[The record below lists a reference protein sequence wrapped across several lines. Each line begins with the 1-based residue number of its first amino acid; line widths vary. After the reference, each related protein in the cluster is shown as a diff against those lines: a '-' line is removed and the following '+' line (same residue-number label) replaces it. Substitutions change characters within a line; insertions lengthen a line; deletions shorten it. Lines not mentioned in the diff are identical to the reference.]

1 MPQKND
7 VILSLNQEAQDLA
20 KKGVDVTNGAIG
32 MMYLDDG
39 HLPVS
44 EEIRTLLSRHTQD
57 QDLIYPS
64 VAGTKDYLAAVRKWF
79 LGSSFEEE
87 AKSGNFLSLGTPGGT
102 GAVCLSFALS
112 RGKNNA
118 VVIPSLGWPNYVG
131 IAKGFGLDIQF
142 YSLFAHEAF
151 DVEGLKKNLLA
162 LLTRYEHLSLLIND
176 PCQNPTGYS
185 LSPEE
190 WKALA
195 AIFQDKTIRGK
206 VDLIVDAA
214 YIDFAP
220 DELREAMISALKSL
234 PEETL
239 CYLCFSFSKTLSFYG
254 LRIGALSLYSKNKE
268 LLAKADDAALMEAR
282 ALWSVPNHMA
292 MNAISELLNNLAE
305 NIRLRNEVQ
314 HNREIVAERAS
325 TFLSEAREAGLKPY
339 PYVSGFFITLYAPN
353 AYDTCLKLK
362 DKHIFLAPIK
372 EDAIRIALCSLPSGK
387 IPGLAAAIK
396 EASHD

>member
-44 EEIRTLLSRHTQD
+44 EEIRALLSRHTQD

-64 VAGTKDYLAAVRKWF
+64 VAGTKDYLSAVRKWF
-79 LGSSFEEE
+79 LGEAFEPE
-87 AKSGNFLSLGTPGGT
+87 AGAGEFLTLGTPGGT
-102 GAVCLSFALS
+102 GAVCLAFALS
-112 RGKNNA
+112 RGEKSA

-131 IAKGFGLDIQF
+131 IAKGFGLDLHF
-142 YSLFAHEAF
+142 YSLFAQGAF
-151 DVEGLKKNLLA
+151 DLEGVRKTLEE
-162 LLTRYEHLSLLIND
+162 LLTHYDHLSLLIND

-190 WKALA
+190 WKKLGEL
-195 AIFQDKTIRGK
+195 FQRKGIRGK

-220 DELREAMISALKSL
+220 NELREGMIAALKGL

-254 LRIGALSLYSKNKE
+254 LRIGALSLYSKDKE
-268 LLAKADDAALMEAR
+268 RVAKQDDAALMEAR

-292 MNAISELLNNLAE
+292 MNAISEILSSPKE
-305 NIRLRNEVQ
+305 NARLRNEVKQ
-314 HNREIVAERAS
+314 NREIVAKRAS
-325 TFLSEAREAGLKPY
+325 IFLSEAKAASLDPY
-339 PYVSGFFITLYAPN
+339 PYVSGFFITLHLAN
-353 AYDTCLKLK
+353 AYDTCLRLK

-372 EDAIRIALCSLPSGK
+372 DDAVRIALCSLPSGK
-387 IPGLAAAIK
+387 IPGLAQAIS

>member
-7 VILSLNQEAQDLA
+7 VILSLNQEAQELA

-44 EEIRTLLSRHTQD
+44 EEIRLLLSHHTQD
-57 QDLIYPS
+57 QDLTYPS
-64 VAGTKDYLAAVRKWF
+64 VAGTKEYLTSVRKWF
-79 LGSSFEEE
+79 LGDRFEEE
-87 AKSGNFLSLGTPGGT
+87 AKSGEFLSLGTPGGT
-102 GAVCLSFALS
+102 GAVCLAFALS
-112 RGKNNA
+112 RGPKRA

-131 IAKGFGLDIQF
+131 IAKGFNLDLQF
-142 YSLFAHEAF
+142 YSLFANGAF
-151 DVEGLKKNLLA
+151 DLSGLKANLLE
-162 LLTRYEHLSLLIND
+162 LLKRYDHLSLLIND

-190 WKALA
+190 WEALGA
-195 AIFQDKTIRGK
+195 FFQTKEIRGK

-220 DELREAMISALKSL
+220 EALREGMIKAIKSL

-268 LLAKADDAALMEAR
+268 VVAKADDAALMEAR

-292 MNAISELLNNLAE
+292 MNAISELLGDGQKNSH
-305 NIRLRNEVQ
+305 LRDEVKQ
-314 HNREIVAERAS
+314 NREIVAKRAS
-325 TFLSEAREAGLKPY
+325 IFLSEAKIAGLEPY
-339 PYVSGFFITLYAPN
+339 PYVSGFFITLHVKDAYA
-353 AYDTCLKLK
+353 TCLKLK
-362 DKHIFLAPIK
+362 EKRIFLAPIK
-372 EDAIRIALCSLPSGK
+372 DDAVRIALCSLPSGK
-387 IPGLAAAIK
+387 IPGLAQAIK